1 MYKSIKTTRDG
12 CSLASL
18 LKLTGFARSGYIQV
32 STMTELAQ
40 LLGEEGLLV
49 TVDLRK
55 LNIILQVPWT
65 DLVCFCFDLNG
76 V

>member
-1 MYKSIKTTRDG
+1 
-12 CSLASL
+12 
-18 LKLTGFARSGYIQV
+18 
-32 STMTELAQ
+32 MTELAQ

-55 LNIILQVPWT
+55 LNIILQVTWS